1 MLGAGYGFTILN
13 RKDSSVEAIA
23 RRQKKAE
30 RNRGKGNVDKEFRE
44 RVIKLVKQI
53 IPHWNCREVTYISV
67 LAGLLIVRTLMSIWL
82 ADVNG
87 RVV

>member
-13 RKDSSVEAIA
+13 RKDYSVEAIA

-44 RVIKLVKQI
+44 RVLKLVKQI
-53 IPHWNCREVTYISV
+53 IPNWNCRETTYISV
-67 LAGLLIVRTLMSIWL
+67 LAGLLVVRTLMSIWL